1 MLELYI
7 FIHNGWYP
15 SQFPYEISTVTG
27 GVPLVEQNK
36 LKQSTYFTM
45 TATPRSKEQGQR
57 GITKVYDLNSSAL
70 KPHRA
75 SGLNHGEI
83 NLFTIKN
90 KLKHTTYFT
99 MTATPRSKEQGQRG
113 ITTVYDLNRLTLNPI
128 IQAFQ

>member
-1 MLELYI
+1 VKRE
-7 FIHNGWYP
+7 
-15 SQFPYEISTVTG
+15 
-27 GVPLVEQNK
+27 
-36 LKQSTYFTM
+36 
-45 TATPRSKEQGQR
+45 
-57 GITKVYDLNSSAL
+57 ITKVYDLNSSAL